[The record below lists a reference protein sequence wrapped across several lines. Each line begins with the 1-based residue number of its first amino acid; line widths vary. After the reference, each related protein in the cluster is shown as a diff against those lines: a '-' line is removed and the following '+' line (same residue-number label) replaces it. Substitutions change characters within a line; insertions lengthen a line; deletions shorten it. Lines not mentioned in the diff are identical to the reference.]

1 MKPGEFRAA
10 GNSIEAVTEAAQRFF
25 ASQGYGKVKLSL
37 LPSDV
42 HDPTELPTYLAGY
55 RNADMRADDCSPVIL
70 VDKDEDKF
78 RTFSSDDTFRRVD
91 VKGSAQGMV
100 PEVDPSSSLTKFKV
114 IDRFVGSFIPDQ
126 TELNQTNPNYRPR
139 IAAGKRCS
147 RALMLDREIDILSST
162 GILGQA
168 TSFAAAN
175 RLALTTGQNWNGGTS
190 SNPILDL
197 QTVIEASAQPI
208 AFFLMNQQLAN
219 AFVRHD
225 KVKDHYRQFNGDAQL
240 GGAILNLGK
249 AMKGGNRVD
258 FDIPGIG
265 TIRVVAGKVKNET
278 TAGLDYIMPK
288 GIVTAVTVPDA
299 SVPVDGEEI
308 ATTYTFRRRGPNGT
322 GFETREFRIENRG
335 PYGGTMVVASMGEIG
350 VITSTIAGGCITGA
364 FV

>member
-1 MKPGEFRAA
+1 MTPGIFRAA

-37 LPSDV
+37 LPTDV

-55 RNADMRADDCSPVIL
+55 RNADMRADEASPIIL

-78 RTFSSDDTFRRVD
+78 RTFDSDDTFRRVD
-91 VKGSAQGMV
+91 VKGSPQGMV
-100 PEVDPSSSLTKFKV
+100 PEVDPKSALTKFKV
-114 IDRFVGSFIPDQ
+114 VDRFVGSFIPDQ
-126 TELNQTNPNYRPR
+126 TELNATNPNYRPR

-147 RALMLDREIDILSST
+147 RALMLDREIDIMNLM
-162 GILGQA
+162 LGTT

-175 RLALTTGQNWNGGTS
+175 RLVLAAGQNWNGGS
-190 SNPILDL
+190 ASNPILDL

-208 AFFLMNQQLAN
+208 AAFWMNHQLAN

-225 KVKDHYRQFNGDAQL
+225 KVKDHYRMFKGDTELQ
-240 GGAILNLGK
+240 GAIQSLGK
-249 AMKGGNRVD
+249 ANKGRVD
-258 FDIPGIG
+258 FEIPGVG
-265 TIRVVAGKVKNET
+265 TIRVDACKVKNET
-278 TAGLDYIMPK
+278 TGALDYVMPK
-288 GIVTAVTVPDA
+288 GIVTAVTVPDQ

-322 GFETREFRIENRG
+322 GFETREFRVENRG

-350 VITSTIAGGCITGA
+350 VMTSTIAGGVISNA